1 MEKMERL
8 IKSIDFA
15 LINKA
20 VHFVVK
26 LKKITLD
33 WDNLYKAVNNE
44 PAVKA
49 IHDSDTAELRRWLN
63 WKKYLWSY
71 H

>member
-1 MEKMERL
+1 MERL

-33 WDNLYKAVNNE
+33 
-44 PAVKA
+44 
-49 IHDSDTAELRRWLN
+49 
-63 WKKYLWSY
+63 
-71 H
+71 